1 MADAKIIEEKPLPLI
16 EIKEVLEEIEKRD
29 GELNF
34 RSNKV
39 KEYLDVFAQKD
50 LKKTKDLIKKIKDL
64 NIPRLKETQIV
75 KIIDI
80 GPKDLDSL
88 RTVLISEDTPVRQED
103 LSRILE
109 VLKWSL

>member
-1 MADAKIIEEKPLPLI
+1 MADSKIIEEKPLTLV
-16 EIKEVLEEIEKRD
+16 EVKEALNDIEKRD
-29 GELNF
+29 KELNF

-39 KEYLDVFAQKD
+39 KEYLDIFAQKD
-50 LKKTKDLIKKIKDL
+50 LKETKDLINKIKDL

-75 KIIDI
+75 KIVDI
-80 GPKDLDSL
+80 RPKDLDGI

-109 VLKWSL
+109 VLK